1 MRAHASDNG
10 SMTPSQFTG
19 KPWHSRSSPLARA
32 ACATYALLLLY
43 AGLAP
48 WTGWRDLGLNPF
60 AYLSAPI
67 PAHVTNFD
75 LAVNVLAYL
84 PFGALLVFALHP
96 AKRGLTAVLIALSLG
111 LLLAAFIEA
120 GQSFLPTR
128 IPSNLDLL
136 TNTAGATL
144 GALLAAPFASNL
156 IDRGR
161 LADWRLR
168 WFERDASLLLLLIA
182 AWPAA
187 QIYPEPMLF
196 ANGNI
201 SDALGALVTALGAM
215 VPIDDAVFA
224 VTEFADSFEVAEFV
238 LAEAFVVAAAI
249 LAVGLAFASTMR
261 PHAPRVKLLLA
272 LLVAALLSKTLASA
286 VEFGPERALAWVTP
300 GAYGGLA
307 LGILSLLA
315 ASAGPRVW
323 SARFAMLALVALV
336 IAVNLVPENPYYIDA
351 ISAWRQGKLLNFN
364 ALAQWL
370 SLLWPYALSCGLV
383 IALLPNAAARRASPA
398 SL

>member
-1 MRAHASDNG
+1 
-10 SMTPSQFTG
+10 MTPSQFSG

-32 ACATYALLLLY
+32 ACAAYALLLLY

-96 AKRGLTAVLIALSLG
+96 AKRGLTAVMIALSLG

-120 GQSFLPTR
+120 AQSFLQTR

-144 GALLAAPFASNL
+144 GALIAAPFASNL

-196 ANGNI
+196 GNGNI
-201 SDALGALVTALGAM
+201 SDALGALVTALGALL
-215 VPIDDAVFA
+215 PIDDAVFA

-249 LAVGLAFASTMR
+249 LAVGLALASAMR
-261 PHAPRVKLLLA
+261 PNAPRVKLLLA
-272 LLVAALLSKTLASA
+272 LLVTALLSKTLASA
-286 VEFGPERALAWVTP
+286 VQFGPERALAWLTP

-307 LGILSLLA
+307 LGILSLFA
-315 ASAGPRVW
+315 ASVGPRVW
-323 SARFAMLALVALV
+323 SARFAMLALLALV
-336 IAVNLVPENPYYIDA
+336 VVVNLVPENPYYVDA
-351 ISAWRQGKLLNFN
+351 ISAWRQGNLLNFN
-364 ALAQWL
+364 ALAHWL
-370 SLLWPYALSCGLV
+370 SLLWPYALGCGLA

>member
-1 MRAHASDNG
+1 
-10 SMTPSQFTG
+10 MTHSLFTG
-19 KPWHSRSSPLARA
+19 KPWHSRRSPLARA

-43 AGLAP
+43 SGLTP

-60 AYLSAPI
+60 AYLAAPI
-67 PAHVTNFD
+67 PTHVTNFD
-75 LAVNVLAYL
+75 LVVNVLAYL

-96 AKRGLTAVLIALSLG
+96 AKRGLTAVLIAMSLG
-111 LLLAAFIEA
+111 FLLAALIEA
-120 GQSFLPTR
+120 AQSFLQTR

-144 GALLAAPFASNL
+144 GALIAAPFASNL

-168 WFERDASLLLLLIA
+168 WFERDASLLLLLVA
-182 AWPAA
+182 VWPAA

-196 ANGNI
+196 GNGNVR
-201 SDALGALVTALGAM
+201 DALGALVTALGGM
-215 VPIDDAVFA
+215 LPIDDAVFA

-261 PHAPRVKLLLA
+261 PNAPRVKLLLA
-272 LLVAALLSKTLASA
+272 LLVAALLSKTLANA
-286 VEFGPERALAWVTP
+286 VQFGPDRALAWLTP

-307 LGILSLLA
+307 LGLLSLLA
-315 ASAGPRVW
+315 ASAAPRAW
-323 SARFAMLALVALV
+323 SARFAMLALIALV
-336 IAVNLVPENPYYIDA
+336 IAVNLIPENPYYVDA
-351 ISAWRQGKLLNFN
+351 ISAWRQGQLLNFN
-364 ALAQWL
+364 ALAHWL
-370 SLLWPYALSCGLV
+370 SLLWPFALACGLA
-383 IALLPNAAARRASPA
+383 ITLLPNARARRTSP
-398 SL
+398 

>member
-1 MRAHASDNG
+1 MTQ
-10 SMTPSQFTG
+10 MTPLPLTG
-19 KPWHSRSSPLARA
+19 KPWHSRRSPLARA

-43 AGLAP
+43 SGLAP

-60 AYLSAPI
+60 AYLAAPI

-84 PFGALLVFALHP
+84 PLGALLVFALHP
-96 AKRGLTAVLIALSLG
+96 TTRGLTVVLIAASLG
-111 LLLAAFIEA
+111 LVLAAFIEA
-120 GQSFLPTR
+120 AQSFLQTR
-128 IPSNLDLL
+128 IPSNLDVLA
-136 TNTAGATL
+136 NTAGATI
-144 GALLAAPFASNL
+144 GALIAAPFASNL

-168 WFERDASLLLLLIA
+168 WFERDASLLLLLVA

-196 ANGNI
+196 GNGNI
-201 SDALGALVTALGAM
+201 SEALSALVTSIGAM
-215 VPIDDAVFA
+215 LPIDDAVFA
-224 VTEFADSFEVAEFV
+224 ITEFAASFEVAEFV

-261 PHAPRVKLLLA
+261 PQAPKVKLLVA
-272 LLVAALLSKTLASA
+272 LMIAALLSKTLANS
-286 VEFGPERALAWVTP
+286 VQFGPDRALAWLTP

-307 LGILSLLA
+307 LGMLSLLA
-315 ASAGPRVW
+315 ASAAPRAW
-323 SARFAMLALVALV
+323 SARFAVLALIALV
-336 IAVNLVPENPYYIDA
+336 IAVNLVPENPYYADA
-351 ISAWRQGKLLNFN
+351 ISVWRQGKLLNFN
-364 ALAQWL
+364 ALAHWL
-370 SLLWPYALSCGLV
+370 SLLWPFALACGLAR
-383 IALLPNAAARRASPA
+383 ALMPGAAARRTSAA

>member
-1 MRAHASDNG
+1 MKSFLFAGNS
-10 SMTPSQFTG
+10 
-19 KPWHSRSSPLARA
+19 WHSRHSPLARA
-32 ACATYALLLLY
+32 GCAAYALLLLY
-43 AGLAP
+43 SGLAP
-48 WTGWRDLGLNPF
+48 WRGWRDLGLNPF
-60 AYLSAPI
+60 AYLVAPI

-75 LAVNVLAYL
+75 LAVNVLAYMPL
-84 PFGALLVFALHP
+84 GALLVFALHP
-96 AKRGLTAVLIALSLG
+96 AKRGLTAVLIALSFG
-111 LLLAAFIEA
+111 LLLAAVIEA
-120 GQSFLPTR
+120 AQSFLPTR

-136 TNTAGATL
+136 TNTAGASL
-144 GALLAAPFASNL
+144 GALMAAPLASSL

-168 WFERDASLLLLLIA
+168 WFERDASLVLLLVA
-182 AWPAA
+182 AWPIA

-196 ANGNI
+196 GNGDI
-201 SDALGALVTALGAM
+201 RDALGTLFTALGAM
-215 VPIDDAVFA
+215 LPIDDAVFA

-261 PHAPRVKLLLA
+261 PHAPRVKLLLV
-272 LLVAALLSKTLASA
+272 LLLTALLSKTLANA
-286 VEFGPERALAWVTP
+286 IEFGPDRALAWLTP
-300 GAYGGLA
+300 GAYGGVA
-307 LGILSLLA
+307 LGLLSLLA
-315 ASAGPRVW
+315 ASAGPRIW

-336 IAVNLVPENPYYIDA
+336 VAVNLVPENPYYTDA

-370 SLLWPYALSCGLV
+370 SLLWPYALACGLAM
-383 IALLPNAAARRASPA
+383 ALWPGAASQRASTA

>member
-1 MRAHASDNG
+1 
-10 SMTPSQFTG
+10 MTPSEFTG
-19 KPWHSRSSPLARA
+19 KPWHSRRSPLARA
-32 ACATYALLLLY
+32 SCATYTLLLLY
-43 AGLAP
+43 SGLAP

-60 AYLSAPI
+60 AYLAAPI

-75 LAVNVLAYL
+75 LVVNVLAYL

-96 AKRGLTAVLIALSLG
+96 AKRGLTAVLIAMSLG
-111 LLLAAFIEA
+111 FLLAAFIEA
-120 GQSFLPTR
+120 AQSFLQTR

-144 GALLAAPFASNL
+144 GALIAAPFTSNL

-168 WFERDASLLLLLIA
+168 WFERDASLLLLLVA
-182 AWPAA
+182 VWPVA

-196 ANGNI
+196 GNGNVR
-201 SDALGALVTALGAM
+201 DALGALVTALGSM
-215 VPIDDAVFA
+215 LPIDDAVFA

-238 LAEAFVVAAAI
+238 LAEAFVVAAAL

-261 PHAPRVKLLLA
+261 PSAPRVKLLLA
-272 LLVAALLSKTLASA
+272 LLVAALLSKTLANA
-286 VEFGPERALAWVTP
+286 VQFGPDRALAWLTP

-307 LGILSLLA
+307 LGLLSLLA
-315 ASAGPRVW
+315 ASAAPRAW
-323 SARFAMLALVALV
+323 CARFAMLALIALV
-336 IAVNLVPENPYYIDA
+336 IAVNLVPENPYYVDA

-364 ALAQWL
+364 ALAHWL
-370 SLLWPYALSCGLV
+370 SLLWPFALAFGLA
-383 IALLPNAAARRASPA
+383 ITLLPSAGARRTSTA

>member
-1 MRAHASDNG
+1 
-10 SMTPSQFTG
+10 MTPLQLTG
-19 KPWHSRSSPLARA
+19 KPWHSRRSPLARA
-32 ACATYALLLLY
+32 ACVTYALLLLY
-43 AGLAP
+43 SGLAP

-60 AYLSAPI
+60 AYLAAPI

-75 LAVNVLAYL
+75 LTVNVLAYL
-84 PFGALLVFALHP
+84 PLGALLVFALHP

-120 GQSFLPTR
+120 AQSFLQTR

-136 TNTAGATL
+136 TNTAGAAL
-144 GALLAAPFASNL
+144 GALIAAPFASNL
-156 IDRGR
+156 IDHGR

-168 WFERDASLLLLLIA
+168 WFERDASLLLLLVA

-196 ANGNI
+196 GNGDI
-201 SDALGALVTALGAM
+201 SGALSALVTAIGA
-215 VPIDDAVFA
+215 VLPIDDAVFV

-249 LAVGLAFASTMR
+249 LTVGLAFASTMR

-272 LLVAALLSKTLASA
+272 LLAVALLSKTLANA
-286 VEFGPERALAWVTP
+286 VQFGPDRALAWLTP

-307 LGILSLLA
+307 LGLLSLLA
-315 ASAGPRVW
+315 ASSAPRAW
-323 SARFAMLALVALV
+323 SARFAMLALIALV
-336 IAVNLVPENPYYIDA
+336 VAVNLVPENPYYVDA

-364 ALAQWL
+364 ALAHWL
-370 SLLWPYALSCGLV
+370 SLLWPFALACALALALS
-383 IALLPNAAARRASPA
+383 PSAAARRASPA

>member
-1 MRAHASDNG
+1 MKAYLFAGNS
-10 SMTPSQFTG
+10 
-19 KPWHSRSSPLARA
+19 WHSRHSPLART
-32 ACATYALLLLY
+32 ACAAYALLLLY
-43 AGLAP
+43 SGLAP
-48 WTGWRDLGLNPF
+48 WSGWRDLGLNPF
-60 AYLSAPI
+60 AYLAAPI

-75 LAVNVLAYL
+75 LVVNVLAYL
-84 PFGALLVFALHP
+84 PVGALLVLALHP
-96 AKRGLTAVLIALSLG
+96 AKRGLTAVLISVCLG
-111 LLLAAFIEA
+111 LMLAAVIEA
-120 GQSFLPTR
+120 AQSFLPTR

-144 GALLAAPFASNL
+144 GALIAAPFASGV

-168 WFERDASLLLLLIA
+168 WFEREASLMLLLVA

-196 ANGNI
+196 GNGDI
-201 SDALGALVTALGAM
+201 RDVLGALFTALGALL
-215 VPIDDAVFA
+215 PIDNAVFA

-238 LAEAFVVAAAI
+238 LAEAFVVAAAV

-272 LLVAALLSKTLASA
+272 LLLTALLCKTLANA
-286 VEFGPERALAWVTP
+286 VEFGPQRALAWLTP

-307 LGILSLLA
+307 LGLLSLFA
-315 ASAGPRVW
+315 ASAGPRIW
-323 SARFAMLALVALV
+323 SARFAMLALIALV
-336 IAVNLVPENPYYIDA
+336 VAVNLVPENPYYVDA
-351 ISAWRQGKLLNFN
+351 ISAWRQGQLLNFN
-364 ALAQWL
+364 ALARWL
-370 SLLWPYALSCGLV
+370 SLLWPYALACGLA
-383 IALLPNAAARRASPA
+383 IATLPSAASQRASPA

>member
-1 MRAHASDNG
+1 MRASLFARNS
-10 SMTPSQFTG
+10 
-19 KPWHSRSSPLARA
+19 WHSRHSPLART
-32 ACATYALLLLY
+32 ACGAYALLLLY
-43 AGLAP
+43 SGLAP
-48 WTGWRDLGLNPF
+48 WSGWRDLGLNPF
-60 AYLSAPI
+60 AYLLAPI

-84 PFGALLVFALHP
+84 PFGALLVLALHP
-96 AKRGLTAVLIALSLG
+96 AKRGLTAILMALCAG
-111 LLLAAFIEA
+111 LTLAAVIEA
-120 GQSFLPTR
+120 AQSFLPTR

-136 TNTAGATL
+136 TNTAGAAL
-144 GALLAAPFASNL
+144 GALIAAPFASNV

-168 WFERDASLLLLLIA
+168 WFERDASVMLLLIA

-196 ANGNI
+196 GNGNI
-201 SDALGALVTALGAM
+201 RDPLGALFTALGAM
-215 VPIDDAVFA
+215 LPIDDAVFA
-224 VTEFADSFEVAEFV
+224 VSEFADSFEVAEFV

-249 LAVGLAFASTMR
+249 LAAGLAFASTMR

-272 LLVAALLSKTLASA
+272 LLLTALLSKTLANA
-286 VEFGPERALAWVTP
+286 VELGPERALAWLTP

-307 LGILSLLA
+307 LGLLSLLA
-315 ASAGPRVW
+315 ASAGPRIW
-323 SARFAMLALVALV
+323 SARFAMLALIALV
-336 IAVNLVPENPYYIDA
+336 VAVNLVPENPYYIDA

-364 ALAQWL
+364 ALAHWL
-370 SLLWPYALSCGLV
+370 SWLWPYALACALA
-383 IALLPNAAARRASPA
+383 IASLPNTASQRASPA